1 MAGSGFQHAIAG
13 GQGNLIVQKFQSP
26 NFVHG
31 VSGWQVTILGDAEFN
46 SIVLRGSFEGID
58 FEITSAGQF
67 FYSSTPAAGNLIMSV
82 TPSTTGGLDRFGNHY
97 VPLTGWYDNAGH
109 FFTQMGAGF
118 LTYGTGTLAAGW
130 TANTSIQNDA
140 SGDLFLNATASIFAN
155 GTLIG

>member
-1 MAGSGFQHAIAG
+1 MAGFQHAIAG
-13 GQGNLIVQKFQSP
+13 GQGNLIVAKFQSP

-31 VSGWQVTILGDAEFN
+31 VSGWQVTIAGDAEFN

-58 FEITSAGQF
+58 FEILRAGQF

-97 VPLTGWYDNAGH
+97 VPLTGWYDNAGG

-118 LTYGTGTLAAGW
+118 LTYGTGSLAGGW
-130 TANTSIQNDA
+130 TANTSVQNDA
-140 SGDLFLNATASIFAN
+140 GGNLYLDATASIFAN
-155 GTLIG
+155 GVLIS